1 MSVIY
6 YTSLILGAAF
16 LNLTKRRRDSTCSSA
31 LPRVHSSFARTRAR
45 KQKFR
50 LDQNPRSPR

>member
-31 LPRVHSSFARTRAR
+31 LPRVHVQHLHEPVHENRN
-45 KQKFR
+45 
-50 LDQNPRSPR
+50 LG